1 MLMILNLLACAF
13 ILMLLPKP
21 IRAPILW
28 VCGFLAARFWR
39 AAKAV
44 FTRNSSEIVA
54 TNTTA
59 ECAETTT
66 VDNAF
71 EPILEP
77 ACIRKARKQGKEF
90 AVV

>member
-1 MLMILNLLACAF
+1 MFMTILNLLACAF

-21 IRAPILW
+21 IRNTILW
-28 VCGFLAARFWR
+28 ACGFLLARSWR
-39 AAKAV
+39 AVKAFFRAKP
-44 FTRNSSEIVA
+44 A
-54 TNTTA
+54 TEESAT
-59 ECAETTT
+59 ECVQATT

-90 AVV
+90 AL